1 MSQRIS
7 AACLGAMLLFC
18 AFGAFGEEPQ
28 AAPEKNLLELV
39 REARTARAAND
50 FAGFRDA
57 MLAIHQRRPNNSD
70 YMYQLVLA
78 HALVGD
84 RTAAYSLMLEMQ
96 QQGLSYDFNATED
109 STGVRGT
116 QAYDHINELLVRQ
129 GDAAGESEL
138 LFELPAN
145 LLLPTAVA
153 WDESRK
159 LLLVGAA
166 REGTVHTVSMD
177 GEVREILRGNTANGM
192 WGVFGLLVDA
202 PNNRLWVS
210 SAASPVTVGYDKAD
224 AGRSALF
231 EFKLDSLELVKSY
244 PVSVDGK
251 PHRLG
256 GLVRVPS
263 GDIYAVDTV
272 LPIIYK
278 LAAGAEAIQPFVAS
292 GDMVSLRGIAS
303 SADGNKLYVADYE
316 MGIMVLDMAQ
326 RQVSLLSVPTTFN
339 EGGIEGLFYWNNHL
353 VVIQNG
359 IKPQRIMRLKLE
371 DDGVT
376 VKEVAPLAIARPEF
390 DYPNFGSLV
399 GDELVFLA
407 NSHWVQTAQQQP
419 AAVRVAKTNVSEA
432 AILAPPD
439 MQKYLEKQQKR
450 DAESESAG
458 KDKVEGQ
465 SNDQSKG
472 QQQP

>member
-1 MSQRIS
+1 MTHRTT
-7 AACLGAMLLFC
+7 AASLGAVLLCC
-18 AFGAFGEEPQ
+18 AIAVFGQDTQ
-28 AAPEKNLLELV
+28 AAKEKNLIDLV
-39 REARTARAAND
+39 REARAARTADD
-50 FAGFRDA
+50 FTGFRDA
-57 MLAIHQRRPNNSD
+57 MLAIHERRPNNSD

-78 HALVGD
+78 HALVED
-84 RTAAYSLMLEMQ
+84 RSAAYALMLEMQ

-109 STGVRGT
+109 SAYLHGT

-177 GEVREILRGNTANGM
+177 GEVREILRGTAANGL

-202 PNNRLWVS
+202 PNNRLWVN
-210 SAASPVTVGYDKAD
+210 SAASPVTVGYDQAD

-244 PVSVDGK
+244 PVPTDGK

-256 GLVRVPS
+256 GLVRMPN
-263 GDIYAVDTV
+263 GDIYTVDTV
-272 LPIIYK
+272 LPIIYR

-292 GDMVSLRGIAS
+292 GDMVSLRGIARS
-303 SADGNKLYVADYE
+303 DDGNKLYVADYE
-316 MGIMVLDMAQ
+316 MGIMVLDLAQ
-326 RQVSLLSVPTTFN
+326 RQVGLLSVPTNFN
-339 EGGIEGLFYWNNHL
+339 AGGIEGLFYWNKHL

-359 IKPQRIMRLKLE
+359 IRPQRIMRLKLE
-371 DDGVT
+371 DDGIT
-376 VKEVAPLAIARPEF
+376 VKEVAPLAVARPEF

-407 NSHWVQTAQQQP
+407 NSHWVRTEQQQP
-419 AAVRVAKTNVSEA
+419 EAVRVAKTNVSA
-432 AILAPPD
+432 APVLVSPD
-439 MQKYLEKQQKR
+439 MEKFMEELRQR
-450 DAESESAG
+450 DAEPGSDGKAAG
-458 KDKVEGQ
+458 KSEGQ
-465 SNDQSKG
+465 
-472 QQQP
+472 QP

>member
-1 MSQRIS
+1 
-7 AACLGAMLLFC
+7 MLLFC

-50 FAGFRDA
+50 FTGFRDA

-109 STGVRGT
+109 SAGVRGT

-231 EFKLDSLELVKSY
+231 EFELDSLELVKSY
-244 PVSVDGK
+244 PVVSDGK

-316 MGIMVLDMAQ
+316 MGIMVLDMAH
-326 RQVSLLSVPTTFN
+326 SW
-339 EGGIEGLFYWNNHL
+339 I
-353 VVIQNG
+353 
-359 IKPQRIMRLKLE
+359 LE
-371 DDGVT
+371 
-376 VKEVAPLAIARPEF
+376 
-390 DYPNFGSLV
+390 
-399 GDELVFLA
+399 
-407 NSHWVQTAQQQP
+407 
-419 AAVRVAKTNVSEA
+419 
-432 AILAPPD
+432 
-439 MQKYLEKQQKR
+439 
-450 DAESESAG
+450 AER
-458 KDKVEGQ
+458 K
-465 SNDQSKG
+465 
-472 QQQP
+472 